1 MTTILSSLEKEHSRS
16 MLLLWYDQV
25 GHILEIYE
33 AYPVVI
39 WSIAQSSYDLVGC
52 VLGPYEDHPIVMW
65 SIVKSSYSYVVYC
78 KISYSYV
85 VYSIIIFYC
94 VVYCTFRD

>member
-16 MLLLWYDQV
+16 MLLLWYDLV

-33 AYPVVI
+33 AYPVVM

-65 SIVKSSYSYVVYC
+65 SIVKYPIVMW
-78 KISYSYV
+78 
-85 VYSIIIFYC
+85 SIVKYPIVMWSIP
-94 VVYCTFRD
+94 